1 MHLIVARKSSRAE
14 ECKVGSSAQTNS
26 CWIPVMKGD
35 MDRGREPFT
44 ASTRSTRDNNE
55 ATGTLS

>member
-1 MHLIVARKSSRAE
+1 MVVRKSSRAE

-35 MDRGREPFT
+35 MAFGREPFT
-44 ASTRSTRDNNE
+44 ASTRSTRDTNE
-55 ATGTLS
+55 ATGMLS

>member
-1 MHLIVARKSSRAE
+1 
-14 ECKVGSSAQTNS
+14 
-26 CWIPVMKGD
+26 MKGD